1 MSAIPGNQ
9 QRQRSWTSRPKKV
22 ASARNCP
29 VGSRGEELGASSVI
43 TFYVSRRRTFL
54 DDGSK
59 GGCTFSLIFI
69 VSQFGLAFVLIP
81 GSSISNKTREE

>member
-1 MSAIPGNQ
+1 M
-9 QRQRSWTSRPKKV
+9 
-22 ASARNCP
+22 
-29 VGSRGEELGASSVI
+29 GSRGEELGASSVI

-54 DDGSK
+54 DGDGSK

-81 GSSISNKTREE
+81 GSSISNKTRREKRKTEKKFSNDEGYK